1 MGDAS
6 KCIMLMGGKGGGLLV
21 FIMTGHL
28 RLARKARR
36 QSRGRDASAIALWP
50 LGPPSQPGELL

>member
-1 MGDAS
+1 MHHVNGRE
-6 KCIMLMGGKGGGLLV
+6 GGGLLV

-28 RLARKARR
+28 RVARKAGR

-50 LGPPSQPGELL
+50 LGSPSQPGELL